1 MRRSVLFCVQVLM
14 RSPAFAISVLAC
26 LAVAGC
32 SSSKGVDDLMPRPSN
47 EVTSSIS
54 RPGLRPCPPVRSPAC
69 RGSRAQ
75 EQPAAASEAAG
86 NARTAGRDGG
96 AGRALE
102 TQRGGAQ
109 GRDDLPA
116 PLSRRQADQFR
127 QDVAAATWRST
138 ASTCRAGRA
147 RSTGRSC
154 AARVRTSS
162 TSRRPTAATTSIR
175 CSGRTGM
182 PPPAPA

>member
-47 EVTSSIS
+47 EVTSSIG
-54 RPGLRPCPPVRSPAC
+54 RPDSPMPSGDVAGLPQQTR
-69 RGSRAQ
+69 Q
-75 EQPAAASEAAG
+75 EQPAARSEAAG
-86 NARTAGRDGG
+86 NARPAGRDGR

-102 TQRGGAQ
+102 TRRGGAQ
-109 GRDDLPA
+109 GRRRSTGTAFATP
-116 PLSRRQADQFR
+116 SRSISARR
-127 QDVAAATWRST
+127 RRGTWRST

-154 AARVRTSS
+154 AARARISS
-162 TSRRPTAATTSIR
+162 TSRRPTAAIISIR
-175 CSGRTGM
+175 CSGRTGV
-182 PPPAPA
+182 PPARPA